1 MEVDMNR
8 RIAGFAG
15 AAALAAGIV
24 AAPNA
29 SAGSNVAVSV
39 GLPGVAVGYSNSGVG
54 FVAAAPAPLIAPAP
68 YFAPAPV
75 VVAPYP
81 FYGPIVARPY
91 FYRPPVRV
99 AYYGRWHRY

>member
-1 MEVDMNR
+1 MNR
-8 RIAGFAG
+8 SIAGFAA
-15 AAALAAGIV
+15 AAALAAGVVI
-24 AAPNA
+24 APSA

-39 GLPGVAVGYSNSGVG
+39 GLPGLAVGYSSNGVG
-54 FVAAAPAPLIAPAP
+54 FAAAAPAPFIAPAP

-81 FYGPIVARPY
+81 FYPAIVARPY

-99 AYYGRWHRY
+99 AYYGHWHRY